1 MKQSILMDKY
11 PVTGMTIAKSET
23 SFKTTDEVISY
34 LKDKIETHPV
44 ATYIATFDHYTHTK
58 NLAQTGEVSSD
69 ILDAKNII
77 CCFGKQLVDPLLLAV
92 RPRAI
97 GVVEMA
103 DKFVVS
109 FLDAPNP
116 QAHDF
121 MVSWVK
127 KIKNK

>member
-1 MKQSILMDKY
+1 MKQMMLMEKY
-11 PVTGMTIAKSET
+11 PVSEM
-23 SFKTTDEVISY
+23 SIMKNETTFSTVDEVLDY
-34 LKDKIETHPV
+34 LKAKIDAHPV
-44 ATYIATFDHYTHTK
+44 AVYIATFDHYSHTK
-58 NLAQTGEVSSD
+58 SLGEAAEVAED

-77 CCFGKQLVDPLLLAV
+77 CCFGKQLSKPTLLAI

-116 QAHDF
+116 QAYEF
-121 MVSWVK
+121 MVAWVEG
-127 KIKNK
+127 IKNK